1 MGEADFR
8 LQSVKRDFEVPVFG
22 EEIGSG
28 KEKKKENLK
37 FQSQMQEHGAGARPQ
52 SPMAGTGELSTEAGR
67 RSPGTFRIMV
77 GSGDRKSVSKRD
89 MISSLKCLKD

>member
-37 FQSQMQEHGAGARPQ
+37 FQSQLQEHGAGARPQ

-67 RSPGTFRIMV
+67 RSPGSGPSVLGTSHQSLWVQMV
-77 GSGDRKSVSKRD
+77 
-89 MISSLKCLKD
+89 